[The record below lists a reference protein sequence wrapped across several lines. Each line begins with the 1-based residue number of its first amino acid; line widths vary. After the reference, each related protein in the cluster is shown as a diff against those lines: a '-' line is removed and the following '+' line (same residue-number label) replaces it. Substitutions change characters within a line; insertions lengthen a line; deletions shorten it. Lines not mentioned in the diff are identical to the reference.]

1 LLSYLIFCGKSLRRE
16 GIDIIHHR
24 RWVKFTGLPSAYA
37 AGMEFLLQIYG
48 ITPTVAGLLFCFLFL
63 EAVFFLF
70 CLFWSDKLCGITHK
84 MRDEEEEVAT

>member
-1 LLSYLIFCGKSLRRE
+1 
-16 GIDIIHHR
+16 
-24 RWVKFTGLPSAYA
+24 
-37 AGMEFLLQIYG
+37 MEFLLQIYG

-63 EAVFFLF
+63 EAVFFFLF